1 MTSEI
6 KVDTISENT
15 SANGVTID
23 GLTIKDGN
31 IIGDVALAGTTPT
44 FTIGDAGA
52 EDASLIF
59 DGNAVDYYIAL
70 DDSADNLIIGSGST
84 VGSNS
89 LITIDSDGDFTLDSA
104 GDIILDANDD
114 QIIIKDNGTA
124 YGGFNKSSND
134 FNIFSSIQD
143 GDIIFTGDDGGSGI
157 TALTLD
163 MSNGGRANFGNDIGL
178 NDDRGIRF
186 GNSDDLTIF
195 HDGSNSYIRDSGT
208 GNLIIR
214 GSAAI
219 KFEDNNGSETFAIF
233 NDDGAVELYHN
244 NVKKLETSAAG
255 ITVTGTATVVDD
267 ISISG
272 ATPTITLT
280 DTDDNSDCLVYQAA
294 GNLYLETD
302 KNQEAS
308 GSFIRLA
315 VDDLDFV
322 HVYNGSTVF
331 NESSRDQDFRIESN
345 GDANCFFID
354 ANNNNIILGNNAG
367 DGLGGKLQV
376 VATDS
381 NAVVAIHR
389 ASADTAGAGIYLSSS
404 RGASVGDDTIVQDG
418 DTLGSIAA
426 FGADGT
432 DRNSIAGSIN
442 FQVDGTPG
450 GNDMPGRIVFKTTL
464 DGGVTQHER
473 MRINNAGQVLVGA
486 SSGDYRF
493 EAYNAVNGQVAKIYN
508 GNNPSSAAP
517 HGLQLGFNF
526 SPDNGTS
533 TFLVCDDGLTGTQ
546 VNRLVIYSTGGVFNH
561 DGDYGQISD
570 ARIKDNITDANSQ
583 WNDIKAIKVRN
594 FEFKDDIAEYGE
606 GEKVQIGVVAQELES
621 VSPKLIKEVAPTA
634 GDIRVASEFGTLW
647 TADDAETKD
656 GEDAV
661 LFTADDQE
669 VIDGER
675 SVGDIKVGATHS
687 KKVGDIKSLTGE
699 QVKGVSYSVLYMK
712 AIKALQ
718 EAQTRI
724 ETLETK
730 VAALE
735 G

>member
-294 GNLYLETD
+294 GNLYLEAD
-302 KNQEAS
+302 KNGEAS

-473 MRINNAGQVLVGA
+473 MRIDNAGKVGIGTTSPEQNFHVEA
-486 SSGDYRF
+486 SNTAQMFRFKNLSTSGGTAGGLIQYSYAPDDTGNHFLYCTDT
-493 EAYNAVNGQVAKIYN
+493 VANRLFIHSN
-508 GNNPSSAAP
+508 GN
-517 HGLQLGFNF
+517 
-526 SPDNGTS
+526 
-533 TFLVCDDGLTGTQ
+533 V
-546 VNRLVIYSTGGVFNH
+546 VNH
-561 DGDYGQISD
+561 DNSYGQISD
-570 ARIKDNITDANSQ
+570 ERIKQNITDANSQ

-594 FEFKDDIAEYGE
+594 FERKDDVAQYGT
-606 GEKVQIGVVAQELES
+606 GKKVQIGVVAQEVET
-621 VSPKLIKEVAPTA
+621 VSPGLIKEGEPMAE
-634 GDIRVASEFGTLW
+634 DIKISSEFGTLYEDG
-647 TADDAETKD
+647 DDIPEGKA
-656 GEDAV
+656 
-661 LFTADDQE
+661 
-669 VIDGER
+669 I
-675 SVGDIKVGATHS
+675 GDIKEV
-687 KKVGDIKSLTGE
+687 KEKVKS
-699 QVKGVSYSVLYMK
+699 VSYSVLYMK

>member
-294 GNLYLETD
+294 GNLYLEAD
-302 KNQEAS
+302 KNGEAS

-473 MRINNAGQVLVGA
+473 MRINNAGKVGIGTA
-486 SSGDYRF
+486 SPEQNFHVEASNTAQMFRFKNLSTSGGTAGGLIQYSYAPDDTGNHFLYCTDT
-493 EAYNAVNGQVAKIYN
+493 VANRLFIHSN
-508 GNNPSSAAP
+508 GN
-517 HGLQLGFNF
+517 
-526 SPDNGTS
+526 
-533 TFLVCDDGLTGTQ
+533 V
-546 VNRLVIYSTGGVFNH
+546 VNH
-561 DGDYGQISD
+561 DNSYGQISD
-570 ARIKDNITDANSQ
+570 ERIKQNITDANSQ

-594 FEFKDDIAEYGE
+594 FERKDDVAQYGT
-606 GEKVQIGVVAQELES
+606 GKKVQIGVVAQEVET
-621 VSPKLIKEVAPTA
+621 VSPGLIKEGEPMAE
-634 GDIRVASEFGTLW
+634 DIKISSEFGTLYEDG
-647 TADDAETKD
+647 DDIPEGKA
-656 GEDAV
+656 
-661 LFTADDQE
+661 
-669 VIDGER
+669 I
-675 SVGDIKVGATHS
+675 GDIKEV
-687 KKVGDIKSLTGE
+687 KEKVKS
-699 QVKGVSYSVLYMK
+699 VSYSVLYMK

>member
-6 KVDTISENT
+6 KVDTISEQT

-294 GNLYLETD
+294 GNLYLEAD
-302 KNQEAS
+302 KNGEAS

-473 MRINNAGQVLVGA
+473 MRINNAGKVGIGTA
-486 SSGDYRF
+486 SPEQNFHVEASNTAQMFRFKNLSTSGGTAGGLIQYSYAPDDTGNHFLYCTDT
-493 EAYNAVNGQVAKIYN
+493 VANRLFIHSN
-508 GNNPSSAAP
+508 GN
-517 HGLQLGFNF
+517 
-526 SPDNGTS
+526 
-533 TFLVCDDGLTGTQ
+533 V
-546 VNRLVIYSTGGVFNH
+546 VNH
-561 DGDYGQISD
+561 DNSYGQISD
-570 ARIKDNITDANSQ
+570 ERIKQNITDANSQ

-594 FEFKDDIAEYGE
+594 FERKDDVAQYGT
-606 GEKVQIGVVAQELES
+606 GKKVQIGVVAQEVET
-621 VSPKLIKEVAPTA
+621 VSPGLIKEGEPMAE
-634 GDIRVASEFGTLW
+634 DIKISSEFGTLYEDG
-647 TADDAETKD
+647 DDIPEGKA
-656 GEDAV
+656 
-661 LFTADDQE
+661 
-669 VIDGER
+669 I
-675 SVGDIKVGATHS
+675 GDIKEV
-687 KKVGDIKSLTGE
+687 KEKVKS
-699 QVKGVSYSVLYMK
+699 VSYSVLYMK

>member
-294 GNLYLETD
+294 GNLYLEAD
-302 KNQEAS
+302 KNGEAS

-473 MRINNAGQVLVGA
+473 MRINNAGKVGIGTA
-486 SSGDYRF
+486 SPEQNFHVEASNTAQMFRFKNLSTSGGTAGGLIQYSYAPDDTGNHFLYCTDT
-493 EAYNAVNGQVAKIYN
+493 VANRLFIHSN
-508 GNNPSSAAP
+508 GN
-517 HGLQLGFNF
+517 
-526 SPDNGTS
+526 
-533 TFLVCDDGLTGTQ
+533 V
-546 VNRLVIYSTGGVFNH
+546 VNH
-561 DGDYGQISD
+561 DNSYGQISD
-570 ARIKDNITDANSQ
+570 ERIKQNITDANSQ

-594 FEFKDDIAEYGE
+594 FERKDDVAQYGT
-606 GEKVQIGVVAQELES
+606 GKKVQIGVVAQEVET
-621 VSPKLIKEVAPTA
+621 VSPGLIKEGEPMAE
-634 GDIRVASEFGTLW
+634 DIKISSEFGTLY
-647 TADDAETKD
+647 ED
-656 GEDAV
+656 GDNIPEGK
-661 LFTADDQE
+661 T
-669 VIDGER
+669 I
-675 SVGDIKVGATHS
+675 GDIKE
-687 KKVGDIKSLTGE
+687 IKE
-699 QVKGVSYSVLYMK
+699 QVKTVSYSVLYMK

-724 ETLETK
+724 ETLESK
-730 VAALE
+730 VQALE
-735 G
+735 DA

>member
-294 GNLYLETD
+294 GNLYLEAD
-302 KNQEAS
+302 KNGEAS

-473 MRINNAGQVLVGA
+473 MRINNAGKVGIGTA
-486 SSGDYRF
+486 SPEQNFHVEASNTAQMFRFKNLSTSGGTAGGLIQYSYAPDDTGNHFLYCTDT
-493 EAYNAVNGQVAKIYN
+493 VANRLFIHSN
-508 GNNPSSAAP
+508 GN
-517 HGLQLGFNF
+517 
-526 SPDNGTS
+526 
-533 TFLVCDDGLTGTQ
+533 V
-546 VNRLVIYSTGGVFNH
+546 VNH
-561 DGDYGQISD
+561 DNSYGQISD
-570 ARIKDNITDANSQ
+570 ERIKQNITDANSQ

-594 FEFKDDIAEYGE
+594 FERKDDVAQYGA
-606 GEKVQIGVVAQELES
+606 GKKVQIGVIAQELET
-621 VSPKLIKEVAPTA
+621 VSPGLIKEGEPMAE
-634 GDIRVASEFGTLW
+634 DIKISSEFGTLYEDG
-647 TADDAETKD
+647 DDIPEGKA
-656 GEDAV
+656 
-661 LFTADDQE
+661 
-669 VIDGER
+669 I
-675 SVGDIKVGATHS
+675 GDIKEV
-687 KKVGDIKSLTGE
+687 KEKVKS
-699 QVKGVSYSVLYMK
+699 VSYSVLYMK